1 MTRFVTLLLALQLLN
16 LSIYVQ
22 DFKPLYVQGEP
33 QEININE
40 TIVEYVVE
48 VVLQHKNAIPE
59 QQPEHKDLHLH
70 KHGALYKVFS
80 TDHSLIADPVTATA
94 SCLCIP
100 HEEFFIDRYQ
110 REIRPQPP
118 QAV

>member
-1 MTRFVTLLLALQLLN
+1 MIRFVTLLLALQLLN

-22 DFKPLYVQGEP
+22 DFKPLYLLGET

-59 QQPEHKDLHLH
+59 QQPDHKDLHLH
-70 KHGALYKVFS
+70 KHGAFYKVFS
-80 TDHSLIADPVTATA
+80 TDQFLIAGMNAEPTPVRV
-94 SCLCIP
+94 P
-100 HEEFFIDRYQ
+100 HDECFIDRYQ

-118 QAV
+118 QQA